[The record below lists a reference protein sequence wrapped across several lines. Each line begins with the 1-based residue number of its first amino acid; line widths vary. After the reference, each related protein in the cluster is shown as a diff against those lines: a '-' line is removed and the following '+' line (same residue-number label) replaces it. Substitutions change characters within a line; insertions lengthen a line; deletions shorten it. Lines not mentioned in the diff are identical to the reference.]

1 MGDITQ
7 LKKIYFDKFTSC
19 KSNFKNCS
27 FDDANNFYLVNS
39 IKECINYDLVK
50 NKIFFGRDSV
60 CSVDSLGFDEVNN
73 KLLFIEFKD
82 TSYKSC
88 KGNSVQSGRESF
100 LINRLVVSLLGD
112 ENMNSISKKFI
123 LVLGKSKNSVAL
135 ASYYAAKQSNSL
147 IENHMYKHLNDTLIN
162 YDYFDNKLFDEIE
175 IVSEDYFD
183 DVVKNI

>member
-1 MGDITQ
+1 M
-7 LKKIYFDKFTSC
+7 
-19 KSNFKNCS
+19 
-27 FDDANNFYLVNS
+27 
-39 IKECINYDLVK
+39 
-50 NKIFFGRDSV
+50 
-60 CSVDSLGFDEVNN
+60 
-73 KLLFIEFKD
+73 FIEFKD

-88 KGNSVQSGRESF
+88 KNNSVQSGRESF

-123 LVLGKSKNSVAL
+123 LVLGKSKNSVPL

-162 YDYFDNKLFDEIE
+162 YDYFGNKLFDEIE
-175 IVSEDYFD
+175 IVSEDHFD